1 MCIRGRCEN
10 MAVARVIP
18 LPTNISRCI
27 LLSIRVKNG
36 IVLSFLLF
44 CRASRGEALI
54 ADAQIA
60 PLPLPWTAV
69 IVGGGPA
76 GLSAAVVLARN
87 HGYNVRVLESASEE
101 NVVSY
106 DRSRAYLYNINVRGQ
121 VMTR

>member
-1 MCIRGRCEN
+1 M
-10 MAVARVIP
+10 
-18 LPTNISRCI
+18 
-27 LLSIRVKNG
+27 
-36 IVLSFLLF
+36 
-44 CRASRGEALI
+44 LI

-60 PLPLPWTAV
+60 PLPSPRTAV
-69 IVGGGPA
+69 VVGGGPA

-121 VMTR
+121 VMTRQMPSVQQGLEEQGVGISKFERLIVPGDPKELFTNVPFSHPQSQAERK